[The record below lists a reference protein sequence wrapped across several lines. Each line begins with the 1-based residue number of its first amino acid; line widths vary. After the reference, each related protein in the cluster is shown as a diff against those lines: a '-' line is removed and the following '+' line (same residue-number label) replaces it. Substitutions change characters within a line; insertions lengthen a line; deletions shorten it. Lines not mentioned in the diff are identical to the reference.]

1 MKNILTIGLVTTL
14 GMAQVAGAAGNTPIN
29 TPARAARSA
38 LYALDLPNALSQRVN
53 NDDYSARVIIEHGF
67 DLLEAATTV
76 EALLAAPR
84 GIVVACPYGG
94 TLTARMTRNVPHTVA
109 FDWADCKLADLVG
122 QVFSQSGPAE
132 VLMTEASFRPQTLY
146 GIRLGNSARDHV
158 ESHPRMAG
166 FEYGEY
172 VTRRNQRFAGIVPQR
187 EFDWQDIPGRF
198 TYELTGFV
206 ETTQMLPDRNAG
218 QPPSVEL
225 YPFVN
230 YTYADHA
237 LLSRER
243 TSGFDANQVWSYHED
258 IEFVWGV
265 LGSRYDIPPRPNKPA
280 RSTTDEF
287 RGLGLRAQNSLGG
300 PPGSPGSTIEF
311 DGKVQVNRYES
322 MSLGC
327 SSPDTFT
334 YRTLVPPTTP
344 PDASIGIAYD
354 KGEIEVNGSTR
365 LKFTGLPSPDGNPFS
380 AKSQLDIT
388 SPGLA
393 PLQFVVDAFFAEQ
406 VRAAAVCH

>member
-1 MKNILTIGLVTTL
+1 MKDIMTIGVVATL
-14 GMAQVAGAAGNTPIN
+14 GMVPVASAAGNTPIN

-38 LYALDLPNALSQRVN
+38 LYALDLPNTISQRVN
-53 NDDYSARVIIEHGF
+53 NDDYSSRVIIEHGF

-84 GIVVACPYGG
+84 GLVVACPYGG
-94 TLTARMTRNVPHTVA
+94 TLTARMTRNVPRTVA
-109 FDWADCKLADLVG
+109 FDWADCKQADLVG
-122 QVFSQSGPAE
+122 QVYSQSGPAE

-146 GIRLGNSARDHV
+146 AIRLGNGVRDHV
-158 ESHPRMAG
+158 ESHPRMPG
-166 FEYGEY
+166 FAYGEY
-172 VTRRNQRFAGIVPQR
+172 VLRRNQRFAGVIPQR
-187 EFDWQDIPGRF
+187 EFDWQEIPGRF
-198 TYELTGFV
+198 TYELTGFL
-206 ETTQMLPDRNAG
+206 ESTQMLPDRNAG

-265 LGSRYDIPPRPNKPA
+265 LGSRNDIPQRPNKPA
-280 RSTTDEF
+280 ASTTDEY

-300 PPGSPGSTIEF
+300 PPGSPGSTVEF

-334 YRTLVPPTTP
+334 YRTVVAPTTP
-344 PDASIGIAYD
+344 PDVSIGIAYD
-354 KGEIEVNGSTR
+354 QG
-365 LKFTGLPSPDGNPFS
+365 
-380 AKSQLDIT
+380 DI
-388 SPGLA
+388 
-393 PLQFVVDAFFAEQ
+393 
-406 VRAAAVCH
+406 

>member
-1 MKNILTIGLVTTL
+1 VVIGPLA
-14 GMAQVAGAAGNTPIN
+14 GFGAAFAAQVADL
-29 TPARAARSA
+29 ARQAQAFA
-38 LYALDLPNALSQRVN
+38 T
-53 NDDYSARVIIEHGF
+53 EH
-67 DLLEAATTV
+67 
-76 EALLAAPR
+76 
-84 GIVVACPYGG
+84 
-94 TLTARMTRNVPHTVA
+94 
-109 FDWADCKLADLVG
+109 
-122 QVFSQSGPAE
+122 
-132 VLMTEASFRPQTLY
+132 
-146 GIRLGNSARDHV
+146 
-158 ESHPRMAG
+158 
-166 FEYGEY
+166 
-172 VTRRNQRFAGIVPQR
+172 
-187 EFDWQDIPGRF
+187 
-198 TYELTGFV
+198 
-206 ETTQMLPDRNAG
+206 
-218 QPPSVEL
+218 
-225 YPFVN
+225 
-230 YTYADHA
+230 
-237 LLSRER
+237 
-243 TSGFDANQVWSYHED
+243 
-258 IEFVWGV
+258 
-265 LGSRYDIPPRPNKPA
+265 KPA

-365 LKFTGLPSPDGNPFS
+365 LKFTGLPSPDGNPFN